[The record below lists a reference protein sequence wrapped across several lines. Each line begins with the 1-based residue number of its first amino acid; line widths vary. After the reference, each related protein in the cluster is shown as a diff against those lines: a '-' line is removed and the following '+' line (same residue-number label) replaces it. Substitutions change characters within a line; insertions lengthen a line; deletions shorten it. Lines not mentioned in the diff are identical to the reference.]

1 MTCLSQFARPPHNRQ
16 KSGLQA
22 SSACLDLGHCEFRPR
37 NRRDCYS
44 SASSWERTPIE
55 NCRTALAGLR
65 ASTDIY
71 ERVTTCS
78 TVVNMV
84 LRDILGTPSNVVLCL
99 VLTLLDAN
107 SFVHISNPHT
117 FMSNSKLLAS
127 NPDAGRNNN
136 IAKSVSMTRGFHA
149 TSGAASSWKAP
160 SIAAASEGL
169 PGLVGIHSEDPKLL
183 LVLLCFLASS
193 EIPLDL
199 LFRGASPRR
208 RWSENGEIEETDA
221 LYTGLQSELVHLLSS
236 IPKLSNAFGEL
247 VSLSAISRI
256 SDQTYV
262 VDRAIL
268 ACVTDSLP
276 PGLHS
281 FWRLQA
287 LIIAYRA
294 IPWKYLEPR

>member
-1 MTCLSQFARPPHNRQ
+1 LSQFAGIASHNHQ
-16 KSGLQA
+16 KAGLQA
-22 SSACLDLGHCEFRPR
+22 SSACLELGHCEFRPR
-37 NRRDCYS
+37 NRKARYS

-55 NCRTALAGLR
+55 ECRTALASLR
-65 ASTDIY
+65 AKTDIY
-71 ERVTTCS
+71 ERVATCS
-78 TVVNMV
+78 PVVNGF
-84 LRDILGTPSNVVLCL
+84 LRDILGTPSNVILCL

-107 SFVHISNPHT
+107 SFVHTSNPHT

-127 NPDAGRNNN
+127 NPDSGRSNS
-136 IAKSVSMTRGFHA
+136 IAKSISMTRGFQA
-149 TSGAASSWKAP
+149 TSGAASYWKAP
-160 SIAAASEGL
+160 SIAAASKAL

-183 LVLLCFLASS
+183 LILLCFLASS
-193 EIPLDL
+193 EVPLDL

-208 RWSENGEIEETDA
+208 RWSEHGEIEETDA

-256 SDQTYV
+256 SDQTYM

-287 LIIAYRA
+287 LVVTYRA